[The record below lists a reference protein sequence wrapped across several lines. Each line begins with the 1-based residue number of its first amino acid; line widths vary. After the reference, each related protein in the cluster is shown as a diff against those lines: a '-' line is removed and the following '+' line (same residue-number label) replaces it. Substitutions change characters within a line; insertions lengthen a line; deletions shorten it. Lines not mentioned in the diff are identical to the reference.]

1 MTSVEEI
8 YSINKDK
15 DYTVDD
21 ERAISK
27 IVKMVDKEIENAES
41 RLSMLKKQKQDI
53 LRMTIDEFRDEYYY
67 R

>member
-27 IVKMVDKEIENAES
+27 IIKMLDKEIKNAES
-41 RLSMLKKQKQDI
+41 SLSMLKKQKQDM
-53 LRMTIDEFRDEYYY
+53 LGMTIDEFRNEYYY

>member
-41 RLSMLKKQKQDI
+41 RLSMLKKQKQDM